1 MDVVELA
8 NIHKGRNVAFNV
20 FSKVFMDVPSQ
31 ETDSFFKATAR
42 HIETIAMSSCN
53 SDMHNG
59 AGLLKT
65 VFGTKDYESA
75 ETEQTRMERSRDF
88 TRLFALNTVPLYES
102 VYTSPE
108 KLMKQDSWSAVK
120 VFYLSNFFKRID
132 GDKTIEDH
140 VSLELQ
146 FMGLLSKN
154 IADCLEN
161 EKFEAAET
169 IMTTQLDFYNN
180 HILRWVPEL
189 CGKVI
194 AEAEVLNTL
203 FYPAYAYMLRGF
215 LAEDS
220 AFLTELA
227 E

>member
-1 MDVVELA
+1 MDVIELA

-20 FSKVFMDVPSQ
+20 FSKVFMDIPSQ
-31 ETDSFFKATAR
+31 EADLFFGVTAK

-65 VFGTKDYESA
+65 VFGTRDYESA
-75 ETEQTRMERSRDF
+75 DLEPTRLDRSRDF
-88 TRLFALNTVPLYES
+88 TKLFALNTVSLYES

-108 KLMKQDSWSAVK
+108 KMMKQDSWSAVK
-120 VFYLSNFFKRID
+120 VFYYSNFFKRID
-132 GDKTIEDH
+132 GDKTVEDH
-140 VSLELQ
+140 LSLELQ

-154 IADCLEN
+154 IAECLEN
-161 EKFEAAET
+161 GKLDAAET
-169 IMTTQLDFYNN
+169 IMNTQSDFYNN
-180 HILRWVPEL
+180 HLLRWAPEL

-194 AEAEVLNTL
+194 AEAEVLHTL

-220 AFLTELA
+220 SFLAELTE
-227 E
+227 